1 MNRIGIYFEV
11 MQSAPRYI
19 EEQDIENMTRLISS
33 FILLTIT
40 SLAISSP
47 LNSHGGVVARNA
59 APQDPSPPTTGN
71 PTTTTTTSSVI
82 ATKTIAGCNVQGTA
96 DVALTSRVFGT
107 TTLPDFLSC
116 QSRCRGITACIS
128 YSFSPNSTVCTYYN
142 SWMDDF
148 NTGDTTG
155 YVILSNS
162 SGIFFSDKY
171 PSDGSD
177 FCYSVV

>member
-1 MNRIGIYFEV
+1 M
-11 MQSAPRYI
+11 P
-19 EEQDIENMTRLISS
+19 RLISS
-33 FILLTIT
+33 LILLTT
-40 SLAISSP
+40 ASLAISSP
-47 LNSHGGVVARNA
+47 LNSHGEVIGRNA
-59 APQDPSPPTTGN
+59 APQDSSPTTTSA
-71 PTTTTTTSSVI
+71 PTTTTTSSTI

-107 TTLPDFLSC
+107 TNFPDFLPC
-116 QSRCRGITACIS
+116 QSSCRGITACIS

-177 FCYSVV
+177 FCYSLV